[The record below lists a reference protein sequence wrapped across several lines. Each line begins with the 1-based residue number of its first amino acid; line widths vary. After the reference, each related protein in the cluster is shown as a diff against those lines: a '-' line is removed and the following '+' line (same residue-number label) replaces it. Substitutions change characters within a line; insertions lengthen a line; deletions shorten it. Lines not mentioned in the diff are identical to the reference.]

1 MNITSPGEPPPRV
14 PGSKR
19 PGKNK
24 IKTRKKSRIDRLK
37 GTVPSVYAP
46 LRAQRLKGTVSLIRL
61 KGTVPS
67 VYAPLRAQ
75 RLKGTVP
82 LIRLKGTV
90 PSVYAPLGAQPL
102 IRAQHTPTISRPP
115 VQDALKDNAV

>member
-1 MNITSPGEPPPRV
+1 MNITSPGDPPPRV

-24 IKTRKKSRIDRLK
+24 IKTRKKARIDRLK

-67 VYAPLRAQ
+67 VYAPL
-75 RLKGTVP
+75 
-82 LIRLKGTV
+82 
-90 PSVYAPLGAQPL
+90 GAQPL
-102 IRAQHTPTISRPP
+102 IRAQHTLTISRPS
-115 VQDALKDNAV
+115 VQDDLKDNAVLEITLPEAV